1 MKTKKNYEKPQYNV
15 IELKR
20 PDLLVGSGS
29 NEEEESN

>member
-20 PDLLVGSGS
+20 PDLLVGSD
-29 NEEEESN
+29 NEEVSA

>member
-20 PDLLVGSGS
+20 PVLLGSS
-29 NEEEESN
+29 AEEESTENP